1 MEIVFIT
8 PEITPYSRTGP
19 IGDVCAA
26 LPRGLRGMD
35 HKVTVISP
43 LWAGVDATAH
53 ALARRLST
61 IPVELAG
68 AGDDEEASTAEM
80 TVFDGRTTGGVDLV
94 FIGNDALLEG
104 PPPAQG
110 KAASAEQIRAAV
122 AFGQAAIAVAKERS
136 DAVDVVHGHGW
147 FAAPALADAR
157 EALPDARRVLS
168 LHDPSARGELDG
180 ASAVGLPT
188 ELQALARGGDDSS
201 LLHAGAS
208 VAQRVIASSQSAV
221 EALQTDRHLADALDE
236 AGKLAGIA
244 AGLDASRWN
253 PVTDALV
260 PARFDPVDLTGKQRC
275 KDALQYEVGLPVRPE
290 VPLLFAVADTR
301 IGDLLPSLD
310 ALLRND
316 VQLVVQS
323 ASGEALEQLDKLAEE
338 HAERLALLEDED
350 ERALHRAIAAADG
363 LIVTGEDP
371 ISTELHLSG
380 QRYGALPIAPSI
392 GAVADGVVDSDANL
406 ETGNGFLYEL
416 GDQAALLSAIQ
427 RSLAAYSNT
436 EGWARLRTRAMKLD
450 LSWERAARRY
460 EHAYR

>member
-1 MEIVFIT
+1 
-8 PEITPYSRTGP
+8 
-19 IGDVCAA
+19 
-26 LPRGLRGMD
+26 
-35 HKVTVISP
+35 
-43 LWAGVDATAH
+43 
-53 ALARRLST
+53 
-61 IPVELAG
+61 
-68 AGDDEEASTAEM
+68 
-80 TVFDGRTTGGVDLV
+80 
-94 FIGNDALLEG
+94 
-104 PPPAQG
+104 
-110 KAASAEQIRAAV
+110 
-122 AFGQAAIAVAKERS
+122 
-136 DAVDVVHGHGW
+136 
-147 FAAPALADAR
+147 
-157 EALPDARRVLS
+157 
-168 LHDPSARGELDG
+168 
-180 ASAVGLPT
+180 
-188 ELQALARGGDDSS
+188 
-201 LLHAGAS
+201 
-208 VAQRVIASSQSAV
+208 
-221 EALQTDRHLADALDE
+221 
-236 AGKLAGIA
+236 
-244 AGLDASRWN
+244 
-253 PVTDALV
+253 
-260 PARFDPVDLTGKQRC
+260 
-275 KDALQYEVGLPVRPE
+275 LQYEVGLPVRPE

-363 LIVTGEDP
+363 LIVTGDDP

-427 RSLAAYSNT
+427 RSLAAYGNT

-460 EHAYR
+460 EHAYRG